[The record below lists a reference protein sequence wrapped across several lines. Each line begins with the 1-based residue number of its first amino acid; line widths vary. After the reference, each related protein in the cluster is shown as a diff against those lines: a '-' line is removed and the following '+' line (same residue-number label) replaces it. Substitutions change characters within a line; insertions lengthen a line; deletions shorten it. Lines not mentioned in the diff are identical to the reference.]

1 MKSLVQTIVL
11 VLFSCLSA
19 IALLPDTLFAQ
30 QERDGKGTQKVSGPG
45 TSVVFSEVEPA
56 LRKES
61 SVPPMLPRLLPFMDE
76 SHPIHAVLQSATTS
90 GYSILLANALPCE
103 GANWCLYGTVRGSA
117 QPFSSEGK
125 AGKAVPVLL
134 RGGIKADFFDSE
146 CATYCSQAYVE
157 WHENGYYY
165 SIGIKGP
172 NRMRKILVKVADSA
186 VGPVVRR

>member
-1 MKSLVQTIVL
+1 MIKTFFLAVL
-11 VLFSCLSA
+11 LCSCLNT
-19 IALLPDTLFAQ
+19 IGLPSDTLSAQ
-30 QERDGKGTQKVSGPG
+30 QAPDVRDTQSASAP
-45 TSVVFSEVEPA
+45 VVTAMFHDVEPS
-56 LRKES
+56 LRRES
-61 SVPPMLPRLLPFMDE
+61 KVPPKLPRFLPFMDE
-76 SHPIHAVLQSATTS
+76 SHPIHAVIQSATSS
-90 GYSILLANALPCE
+90 GYSILLANALPCN

-172 NRMRKILVKVADSA
+172 NPMRKILVKVADSA
-186 VGPVVRR
+186 VGPVARR